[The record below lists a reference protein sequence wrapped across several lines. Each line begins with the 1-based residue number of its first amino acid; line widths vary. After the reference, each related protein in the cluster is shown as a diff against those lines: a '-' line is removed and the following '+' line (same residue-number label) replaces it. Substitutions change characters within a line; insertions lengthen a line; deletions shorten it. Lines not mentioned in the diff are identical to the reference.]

1 MIAACID
8 RWALTSSNPQ
18 IRSIC
23 RPHVAR
29 CVIPSLML
37 IWCIIP
43 IHMAVFVNN
52 ESGRCRAPNS
62 YALAFSIY
70 LFIFIGILPPLLM
83 IYFGI
88 LAWRN
93 LQFIRKR
100 IAPLNDVHRVRF
112 HRSDRDLM
120 LMLTGEVLVYIIT
133 TSLYPVN
140 VLYGVITAPIAK
152 EKSDM
157 RLAVE
162 SLVAYIISPVLNYI
176 YCVAHFYG
184 KIVVNEG

>member
-1 MIAACID
+1 M
-8 RWALTSSNPQ
+8 
-18 IRSIC
+18 C

-29 CVIPSLML
+29 CVILSLIL
-37 IWCIIP
+37 IWPIIP

-52 ESGRCRAPNS
+52 DSGRCRPSSS

-83 IYFGI
+83 ITFGI
-88 LAWRN
+88 LAWQN

-100 IAPLNDVHRVRF
+100 IAPLTNAHRVRF

-140 VLYGVITAPIAK
+140 VLYGVITAPITA

-162 SLVAYIISPVLNYI
+162 SLVAFIISPVLNYV
-176 YCVAHFYG
+176 YCVSHFYG
-184 KIVVNEG
+184 KIDVD

>member
-1 MIAACID
+1 MIAACVD
-8 RWALTSSNPQ
+8 RWALTCSNPK

-23 RPHVAR
+23 RPHIAR
-29 CVIPSLML
+29 GVIPSLLL
-37 IWCIIP
+37 IWSIIP
-43 IHMAVFVNN
+43 IHMAIFVNN
-52 ESGRCRAPNS
+52 DAGRCRASGS

-70 LFIFIGILPPLLM
+70 LFIFIGILPPVLM
-83 IYFGI
+83 IAFGI

-93 LQFIRKR
+93 LQSIRKR
-100 IAPLNDVHRVRF
+100 IAPLTNVHRIRF

-120 LMLTGEVLVYIIT
+120 RMLTGEVLVYIIA

-140 VLYGVITAPIAK
+140 VLYGAITASIAA

-162 SLVAYIISPVLNYI
+162 SLIAFIISPVLNYI

-184 KIVVNEG
+184 KMI